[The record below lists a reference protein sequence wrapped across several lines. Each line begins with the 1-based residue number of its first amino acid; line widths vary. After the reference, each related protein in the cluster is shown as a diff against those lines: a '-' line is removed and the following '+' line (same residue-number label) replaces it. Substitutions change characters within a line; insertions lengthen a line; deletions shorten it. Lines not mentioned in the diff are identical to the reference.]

1 MFFISFSSINSTRVT
16 IWPFVSTS
24 EHLQKPHSGNT
35 IRPANTGVPQGRMSL
50 LARRNNTSLAVFR
63 GIPYLDFFV
72 Y

>member
-1 MFFISFSSINSTRVT
+1 
-16 IWPFVSTS
+16 
-24 EHLQKPHSGNT
+24 
-35 IRPANTGVPQGRMSL
+35 MSL